1 MPKIQERVGESKIK
15 INMLNKF
22 TPDVCKRLG
31 YYVYRLIDP
40 RTGQTFYVG
49 KGKNNRVFAH
59 AQDALK
65 DYDGV
70 DYFNAEQD
78 DDISA
83 KIQQIRDI
91 HNAGLEV
98 IMVIHRWGM
107 DEATAYEV
115 ESALTDCYPG
125 LTNEQSGHD
134 SDRGVANVDTIQRVL
149 GLEEFDDSKAEPN
162 EYMIIKIKQE
172 SLDLHNGNI
181 YDTARSAWAVN
192 PQRAQACKYIL
203 VSLYGEVVA
212 IFKDAQWK
220 SCPTVVGR
228 FEFNAIAADPIADAN
243 IIDSY
248 LHKLLPERY
257 MKKGVQA
264 PFLYQSKK

>member
-1 MPKIQERVGESKIK
+1 
-15 INMLNKF
+15 MLNKF

-59 AQDALK
+59 VNEALK
-65 DYDGV
+65 DYYGV
-70 DYFNAEQD
+70 DYFIAEQD
-78 DDISA
+78 DEISA

-91 HNAGLEV
+91 HKAGLEV

-107 DEATAYEV
+107 DEDTAYEV

-149 GLEEFDDSKAEPN
+149 RLEEFDDSKAEPN
-162 EYMIIKIKQE
+162 EYMIIKIRQDVLN
-172 SLDLHNGNI
+172 SRFGDV
-181 YDTARSAWAVN
+181 YDTARRAWHIN
-192 PQRAQACKYIL
+192 PQKAAEYKYIL
-203 VSLYGEVVA
+203 VSLYSEVIA
-212 IFKDAQWK
+212 IYKNVKWLNSPTESNRWEFEAEKANKHEDAQ
-220 SCPTVVGR
+220 
-228 FEFNAIAADPIADAN
+228 
-243 IIDSY
+243 IIERY
-248 LHKLLPERY
+248 LHKSLPRRY
-257 MKKGVQA
+257 VKKGMA
-264 PFLYQSKK
+264 SPILYQK

>member
-1 MPKIQERVGESKIK
+1 
-15 INMLNKF
+15 MLTKF
-22 TPDVCKRLG
+22 TPDVCKRLE

-70 DYFNAEQD
+70 DYLNAEQD
-78 DDISA
+78 DEISA

-149 GLEEFDDSKAEPN
+149 RLEEFDDSKAEPN
-162 EYMIIKIKQE
+162 EYMIIKIRQDVLNSRFGDVYE
-172 SLDLHNGNI
+172 
-181 YDTARSAWAVN
+181 TARRAWHVN
-192 PQRAQACKYIL
+192 PQKAAGHKYIL
-203 VSLYGEVVA
+203 VSLYGEVIA
-212 IFKDAQWK
+212 IYKNAKWFKSHTEPDRWEFEAEEANKQEDAQ
-220 SCPTVVGR
+220 
-228 FEFNAIAADPIADAN
+228 
-243 IIDSY
+243 IIERY
-248 LHKLLPERY
+248 LHKSLPERY
-257 MKKGVQA
+257 VKKGMA
-264 PFLYQSKK
+264 RPTLYQS

>member
-1 MPKIQERVGESKIK
+1 
-15 INMLNKF
+15 MLTKF
-22 TPDVCKRLG
+22 TPDVCKRLE

-70 DYFNAEQD
+70 DYLNAEQD
-78 DDISA
+78 DEISA

-134 SDRGVANVDTIQRVL
+134 SDRGV
-149 GLEEFDDSKAEPN
+149 DSGM
-162 EYMIIKIKQE
+162 YMIPPEEHGMLILKMQQ
-172 SLDLHNGNI
+172 
-181 YDTARSAWAVN
+181 DTN
-192 PQRAQACKYIL
+192 TFLL
-203 VSLYGEVVA
+203 VYM
-212 IFKDAQWK
+212 
-220 SCPTVVGR
+220 
-228 FEFNAIAADPIADAN
+228 
-243 IIDSY
+243 
-248 LHKLLPERY
+248 ER
-257 MKKGVQA
+257 
-264 PFLYQSKK
+264 

>member
-1 MPKIQERVGESKIK
+1 
-15 INMLNKF
+15 MLTKF
-22 TPDVCKRLG
+22 TPDVCKRLE

-70 DYFNAEQD
+70 DYLNAEQD
-78 DDISA
+78 DEISA

-162 EYMIIKIKQE
+162 EYMIIKIRQDVLNSRFGDVYE
-172 SLDLHNGNI
+172 
-181 YDTARSAWAVN
+181 TARRAWHVN
-192 PQRAQACKYIL
+192 PQKAAGHKYIL
-203 VSLYGEVVA
+203 VSLYGEVIA
-212 IFKDAQWK
+212 IYKNAKWFKSHTEPDRWEFEAEEANKQEDAQ
-220 SCPTVVGR
+220 
-228 FEFNAIAADPIADAN
+228 
-243 IIDSY
+243 IIERY
-248 LHKLLPERY
+248 LHKSLPERY
-257 MKKGVQA
+257 VKKGMA
-264 PFLYQSKK
+264 RPTLYQS

>member
-1 MPKIQERVGESKIK
+1 
-15 INMLNKF
+15 MLNKF
-22 TPDVCKRLG
+22 TPDVCKRLD

-70 DYFNAEQD
+70 DYLNAEQD

-149 GLEEFDDSKAEPN
+149 GLEEFDDSKAVPN
-162 EYMIIKIKQE
+162 EYMIIKIRQDVLNSRSGDVYK
-172 SLDLHNGNI
+172 
-181 YDTARSAWAVN
+181 TARRAWHINSQNAA
-192 PQRAQACKYIL
+192 RHKYIL
-203 VSLYGEVVA
+203 VSLYGEVIAIYKNAKWFKSPTEPDRWEFEAVA
-212 IFKDAQWK
+212 ANKQEDAL
-220 SCPTVVGR
+220 
-228 FEFNAIAADPIADAN
+228 
-243 IIDSY
+243 IIERY
-248 LHKLLPERY
+248 LHKFLPERY
-257 MKKGVQA
+257 VKKGMA
-264 PFLYQSKK
+264 RPTLYQS

>member
-1 MPKIQERVGESKIK
+1 
-15 INMLNKF
+15 MLTKF
-22 TPDVCKRLG
+22 TPDVCKRLE

-70 DYFNAEQD
+70 DYLNAEQD
-78 DDISA
+78 DEISA

-134 SDRGVANVDTIQRVL
+134 SDRGVANVDR
-149 GLEEFDDSKAEPN
+149 
-162 EYMIIKIKQE
+162 
-172 SLDLHNGNI
+172 H
-181 YDTARSAWAVN
+181 
-192 PQRAQACKYIL
+192 KYIL
-203 VSLYGEVVA
+203 VSLYGEVIA
-212 IFKDAQWK
+212 IYKNAKWFKSPTEPGRWEFEAEEANKQEDAQ
-220 SCPTVVGR
+220 
-228 FEFNAIAADPIADAN
+228 
-243 IIDSY
+243 IIERY
-248 LHKLLPERY
+248 LHKSLPERY
-257 MKKGVQA
+257 VKKGMA
-264 PFLYQSKK
+264 RPTLYQS